1 VDLYVQLVIV
11 RDSEISRIAKDR
23 FVYSSGTFAVLFI
36 SSETLEKDLHLKDK
50 IQKYL
55 SFH

>member
-1 VDLYVQLVIV
+1 MC
-11 RDSEISRIAKDR
+11 SEISRIAKDT
-23 FVYSSGTFAVLFI
+23 FVYSSGTFAVLFM

-55 SFH
+55 SFQ